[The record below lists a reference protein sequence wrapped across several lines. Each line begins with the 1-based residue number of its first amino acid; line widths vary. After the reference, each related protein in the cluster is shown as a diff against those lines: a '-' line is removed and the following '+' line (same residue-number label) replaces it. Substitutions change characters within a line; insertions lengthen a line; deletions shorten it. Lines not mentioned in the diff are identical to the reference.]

1 MHANWQ
7 QVIPQMSKDMDI
19 SCIYDIFEIVDTP
32 KMETRSSKG
41 GDRHLKIYEST
52 VLVITKY
59 FIAQISHTFIAD
71 ANAESEVPFEQQR
84 QEAVLSPDPTGK
96 LNKDGT
102 GSKITIEGLYLM
114 KQLAFTE
121 LLNKSVLMLGFK
133 YNQKENIHQDVT
145 QAGHPLT
152 RVLITPTGENVKQ

>member
-52 VLVITKY
+52 ILVITKY

-71 ANAESEVPFEQQR
+71 ADA
-84 QEAVLSPDPTGK
+84 
-96 LNKDGT
+96 
-102 GSKITIEGLYLM
+102 
-114 KQLAFTE
+114 
-121 LLNKSVLMLGFK
+121 
-133 YNQKENIHQDVT
+133 
-145 QAGHPLT
+145 
-152 RVLITPTGENVKQ
+152 